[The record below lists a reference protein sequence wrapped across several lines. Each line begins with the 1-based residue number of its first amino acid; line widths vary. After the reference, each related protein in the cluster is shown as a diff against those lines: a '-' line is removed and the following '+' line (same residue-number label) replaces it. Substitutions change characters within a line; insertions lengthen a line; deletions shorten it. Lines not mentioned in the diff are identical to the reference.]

1 MGEEAALSERGIGA
15 RPLPPDT
22 ILNGAYLVEKCV
34 GSGGFGVTYRAR
46 NLRADGDC
54 VAIKEYF
61 PRAVAERGEH
71 GAVII
76 RADAAGEFRRWLE
89 NYEREYGLLMKL
101 RGNRAIINVRE
112 TFRENDTSYL
122 VMDFIPG
129 ETLEARVRREGPV
142 AGEALLA
149 LIRPFLPELA
159 KMHHADILHRDINP
173 SNIMLPPGDMPK
185 LIDFGSARPVPR
197 EGGRLTALLR
207 PGFAPPEQ
215 YNDRSM
221 QGPETDVYGLCA
233 SLYFA
238 LTGEAPQ
245 DGRQRMIRDE
255 LKPMDGVKGC
265 PPRLARAVMK
275 GLQIPQERRQPSF
288 EALWY
293 ELFGGEAAPPRDAAE
308 PVEKVVPRKIEP
320 VRPIRQAGPE
330 DPCSPAGLY
339 MHRRLAAAAQAA
351 RLLRPLNPIKYGEL
365 STEIANMARR
375 ERHTAMDR
383 VALEDAIAR
392 AGRLYRTVCAVMTR
406 NDG

>member
-1 MGEEAALSERGIGA
+1 MSERGIGP

-22 ILNGAYLVEKCV
+22 ILNGGYLVEKCV

-46 NLRADGDC
+46 NLRVKGDY

-61 PRAVAERGEH
+61 PRAVAERGER

-76 RADAAGEFRRWLE
+76 RADAAGEFHRWLE

-122 VMDFIPG
+122 VMDFISG
-129 ETLEARVRREGPV
+129 ETLEERVRREGPMD
-142 AGEALLA
+142 GEALLA
-149 LIRPFLPELA
+149 LIKPFLPELA
-159 KMHHADILHRDINP
+159 KMHHAGILHRDINP
-173 SNIMLPPGDMPK
+173 SNIMLPTGDMPK

-215 YNDRSM
+215 YNDRSR

-238 LTGEAPQ
+238 LTAEAPQ
-245 DGRQRMIRDE
+245 DGRQRMLRDE
-255 LKPMDGVKGC
+255 LKPLDGLPGC
-265 PPRLARAVMK
+265 PERLAAAVMK
-275 GLQIPQERRQPSF
+275 GLQIAQEQRQPSF

-293 ELFGGEAAPPRDAAE
+293 ELFGGEAAPPRDGTK
-308 PVEKVVPRKIEP
+308 PPEKVTPRKLETVKP
-320 VRPIRQAGPE
+320 VQQIRSQAG
-330 DPCSPAGLY
+330 SPAGLY
-339 MHRRLAAAAQAA
+339 MHRRLAAAARAA
-351 RLLRPLNPIKYGEL
+351 RLLRPLNPPKYDKL
-365 STEIANMARR
+365 SAVIGNMARR
-375 ERHTAMDR
+375 EHHTAVDR
-383 VALEDAIAR
+383 VTLEDAVAG
-392 AGRLYRTVCAVMTR
+392 AGRLYQAVCAMMTR